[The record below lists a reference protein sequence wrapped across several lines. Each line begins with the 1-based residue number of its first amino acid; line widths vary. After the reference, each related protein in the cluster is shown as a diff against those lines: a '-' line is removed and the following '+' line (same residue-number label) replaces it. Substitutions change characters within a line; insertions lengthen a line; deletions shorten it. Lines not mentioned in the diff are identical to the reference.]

1 MWLIILL
8 ILLGVLFLVAEL
20 VLLPGVSLGALFALV
35 CYGSAI
41 YTAFADYG
49 PFTGGIVVLIISG
62 VVVRGYGAFARSK
75 TWQRFS
81 LKQKIESSSMPLP
94 DNEVKA
100 GDRGVAVSRLA
111 PMGKVEIGGQDLRGQ
126 VDRCLYRPAQHG
138 RGGRVREFQR
148 RRAQGRRRTLRM
160 NLLI

>member
-49 PFTGGIVVLIISG
+49 PFTGGIVVLIILALSF
-62 VVVRGYGAFARSK
+62 VATVLSLRSK

-100 GDRGVAVSRLA
+100 ATAEWRSRAWLRWARSDRR
-111 PMGKVEIGGQDLRGQ
+111 QDLRGKSTDVYIDQ
-126 VDRCLYRPAQHG
+126 RSTVEVVG
-138 RGGRVREFQR
+138 FENFNVVVRKVADEPS
-148 RRAQGRRRTLRM
+148 A
-160 NLLI
+160 

>member
-49 PFTGGIVVLIISG
+49 PFTGGIVVLIILALL
-62 VVVRGYGAFARSK
+62 VRGYGAFAALEDVAALLAE
-75 TWQRFS
+75 T
-81 LKQKIESSSMPLP
+81 E
-94 DNEVKA
+94 
-100 GDRGVAVSRLA
+100 DRVVEYAPSR
-111 PMGKVEIGGQDLRGQ
+111 
-126 VDRCLYRPAQHG
+126 
-138 RGGRVREFQR
+138 
-148 RRAQGRRRTLRM
+148 
-160 NLLI
+160 

>member
-49 PFTGGIVVLIISG
+49 PFTGGIVVLIILALSF
-62 VVVRGYGAFARSK
+62 VATVLSLRSK

-111 PMGKVEIGGQDLRGQ
+111 PMGKVEIGGRIYEAKSTD
-126 VDRCLYRPAQHG
+126 VYRPAQHG

>member
-49 PFTGGIVVLIISG
+49 PFTGGIVVLIILALSFG
-62 VVVRGYGAFARSK
+62 R
-75 TWQRFS
+75 
-81 LKQKIESSSMPLP
+81 
-94 DNEVKA
+94 
-100 GDRGVAVSRLA
+100 DRR
-111 PMGKVEIGGQDLRGQ
+111 QDLRGQ